1 MIRID
6 DYPTHEKN
14 GIRFR
19 CGRVQPFG
27 ASIVGG
33 GGINFSIFS
42 KDAVSC
48 ELLLYHHG
56 APEPYAVLPFP
67 EEFRIGNVFSMI
79 VYGLNYEELEYGY
92 RFDGPFEP
100 EHGYRLDKTQILLD
114 LVLEGKA
121 VSAPGMRD
129 PGGLRLGGGQTAGD
143 SDVRSG
149 DL

>member
-67 EEFRIGNVFSMI
+67 EEFRIGNVWGTEPDWEKPFQHRGCVI
-79 VYGLNYEELEYGY
+79 PEDYDWEGDKPLEIPM
-92 RFDGPFEP
+92 R
-100 EHGYRLDKTQILLD
+100 D
-114 LVLEGKA
+114 LVIYEMHVRA
-121 VSAPGMRD
+121 
-129 PGGLRLGGGQTAGD
+129 LRRMIRAA
-143 SDVRSG
+143 
-149 DL
+149 